1 MAGFLPLPSPSPDSL
16 GFCAQTQ
23 RAPLTAGLGSV
34 SLHTAWPAG
43 WHNQANVTGPGPWTL
58 EPCPDSW
65 ARSAVTAPAEGPHL
79 TRNMRTTNNKK
90 ARQRQ
95 QLAVSR
101 GAGLRRPGEQ
111 RHPAPTEEVRGQHVE
126 APRWGTAAQPPTPEL
141 PGVSLLGYT
150 RLCRHSAN
158 QAENARPSAER
169 EGRKAA
175 ELLNHAPTVP

>member
-1 MAGFLPLPSPSPDSL
+1 MRCLAGHTGHSQITQDSKFSPRTPSD
-16 GFCAQTQ
+16 
-23 RAPLTAGLGSV
+23 
-34 SLHTAWPAG
+34 
-43 WHNQANVTGPGPWTL
+43 
-58 EPCPDSW
+58 
-65 ARSAVTAPAEGPHL
+65 AEW
-79 TRNMRTTNNKK
+79 TTNNKK

-175 ELLNHAPTVP
+175 ELLNHAPTVL